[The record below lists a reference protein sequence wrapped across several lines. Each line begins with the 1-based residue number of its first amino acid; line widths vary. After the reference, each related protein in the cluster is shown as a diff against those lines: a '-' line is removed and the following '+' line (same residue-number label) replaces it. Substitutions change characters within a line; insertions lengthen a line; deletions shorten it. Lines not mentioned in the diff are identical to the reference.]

1 MFIRSDR
8 VPQQCP
14 VSLFFLSCCCMVTV
28 RSVGLLIVLF
38 GWWFDLYG
46 IDWTALSDDVSGPV
60 RSLLRMANAHL
71 LYNV

>member
-1 MFIRSDR
+1 
-8 VPQQCP
+8 
-14 VSLFFLSCCCMVTV
+14 MVTV